1 MGPFLLFTFRF
12 AGKDKDYWRS
22 FFFGSVGWVT
32 ALTVRYVP
40 VHIPLIIFPIR
51 LAVNTFSTTIYYS
64 YTALAAASFETG
76 FRYLFLR
83 RSKNSYLDKNSS
95 FNSKHVFTFGI
106 GWGVGEALIVYSLPM
121 IIILLFSSDPFSSS
135 TIFLGSLER
144 NLAII
149 SHLSLTLIVSC
160 SFVRGKKFLVLAT
173 ILHFILDFVPI
184 MTLSI
189 TENFWITELVV
200 ALISIIMILSV
211 YLTRSHLL
219 NFD

>member
-12 AGKDKDYWRS
+12 VGKDKDYWRS
-22 FFFGSVGWVT
+22 FFFGGVGWVT

-51 LAVNTFSTTIYYS
+51 LAVNTFSTTIYYA
-64 YTALAAASFETG
+64 YTALAAAIFETG

-83 RSKNSYLDKNSS
+83 RSKNSYLEKNSS

-121 IIILLFSSDPFSSS
+121 IIILLFSSDPLSSS
-135 TIFLGSLER
+135 IIFLGSLER
-144 NLAII
+144 NFAII
-149 SHLSLTLIVSC
+149 SHLSLTLIVSS

-189 TENFWITELVV
+189 TENFWITELLL

-211 YLTRSHLL
+211 YLTRSHSL

>member
-51 LAVNTFSTTIYYS
+51 LAVNTFSTTIYYA
-64 YTALAAASFETG
+64 YAALAAAIFETG

-144 NLAII
+144 NFAII
-149 SHLSLTLIVSC
+149 SHLSLTLIVSS